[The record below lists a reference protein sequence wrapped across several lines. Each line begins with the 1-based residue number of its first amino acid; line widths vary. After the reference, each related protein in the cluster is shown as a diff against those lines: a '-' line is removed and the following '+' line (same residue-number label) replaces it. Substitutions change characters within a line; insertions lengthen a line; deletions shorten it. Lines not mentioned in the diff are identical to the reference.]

1 VSTIKHDTGHKKQVL
16 EIKKELLQ
24 RKAEL
29 EEQLNQLY
37 TEKVSDTQV
46 GDVGD
51 QASSSSLESL
61 RDSLQD
67 SNINEYNRI
76 VQALKMIEN
85 GTYGVCVDCNNPIAE
100 RRLKSYPNA
109 TRCLAC
115 QEAFEEGG
123 KQ

>member
-1 VSTIKHDTGHKKQVL
+1 VSTIKHDTGHKKQLL

-29 EEQLNQLY
+29 EEQLSQLY

-51 QASSSSLESL
+51 QALSSSMESL

-67 SNINEYNRI
+67 SDINEYNRI
-76 VQALKMIEN
+76 VQALKMIEG

-115 QEAFEEGG
+115 QESFEESG